1 MATPTNSYVTLDQ
14 IVNHWLL
21 SNGKT
26 IHSYLKS
33 YTFATE
39 AVRELSFN
47 SLNLIQE
54 TFLTK
59 PKGQSWWNLPSD
71 YTDWVSV
78 GIRNGEFWRPVGV
91 LKGLMP
97 FPAPHNYYLNLATSV
112 VKTPSTLLI

>member
-26 IHSYLKS
+26 VHSYLKA
-33 YTFATE
+33 YTFAAE

-47 SLNLIQE
+47 SLHLIQE

-78 GIRNGEFWRPVGV
+78 RDGIFCSSVNDVILENYQSHPSI
-91 LKGLMP
+91 K
-97 FPAPHNYYLNLATSV
+97 APLSN
-112 VKTPSTLLI
+112 